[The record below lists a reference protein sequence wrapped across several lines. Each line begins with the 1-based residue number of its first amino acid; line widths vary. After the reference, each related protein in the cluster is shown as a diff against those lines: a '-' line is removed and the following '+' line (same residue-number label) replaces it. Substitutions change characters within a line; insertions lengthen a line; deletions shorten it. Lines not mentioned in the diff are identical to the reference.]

1 MQDIN
6 LPTNTVAFTRSDGTN
21 HVIQV
26 KSPELRKFIRE
37 IKPGETVQVTFPE
50 SLAVE
55 VIPAS

>member
-1 MQDIN
+1 VQDIN

-26 KSPELRKFIRE
+26 SPELRKFIRE
-37 IKPGETVQVTFPE
+37 IKPGETVQVTFTE